1 MAIASLDEHR
11 RRTHEQA
18 LQVAIDSL
26 YIAKITN
33 RPVSEVR
40 GWAETVITQC
50 DKLMEE
56 DDESGNE

>member
-1 MAIASLDEHR
+1 MAITSLEEHR

-33 RPVSEVR
+33 RPISEVR

-50 DKLMEE
+50 DKLEE
-56 DDESGNE
+56 DDEPNPAA